1 MCDLWNEMGMSE
13 IEEQHLACQVRSIFK
28 NKRLTEV
35 DIQQLQKEIE
45 KVEIV
50 PDRVNRVSEM
60 SSGLK

>member
-13 IEEQHLACQVRSIFK
+13 LEEQHLACQVRSIFK

>member
-35 DIQQLQKEIE
+35 DIQQLQKEIG

>member
-13 IEEQHLACQVRSIFK
+13 IEGQHLACQVRSIFK

>member
-13 IEEQHLACQVRSIFK
+13 IEEQHLACQVRSILK

>member
-13 IEEQHLACQVRSIFK
+13 IEEQHLVCQVRSIFK

>member
-1 MCDLWNEMGMSE
+1 MSE
-13 IEEQHLACQVRSIFK
+13 IQEQHLACQVRSIFK

>member
-1 MCDLWNEMGMSE
+1 MSE
-13 IEEQHLACQVRSIFK
+13 IEGQHLACQVRSIFK